1 LHEPRLALYC
11 SGRSADAFL
20 FTGQESSVE
29 SIQGADGSTKVQRQ
43 VRKSVRQI
51 IPLAVV
57 LIGLLLATPP
67 NIYTARQIID
77 PGEDLLDTSW
87 VISLPAQLMKGGVS
101 GRDFIFTYGPL
112 YQLIHGLG
120 AFLPPGGLA
129 SILRFQWA
137 LEAWLVMLGAWFVLR
152 LTGAPLAWRTVAYLL
167 WACFWSQWFL
177 TTGTGLKPLAGLFW
191 LAACGHVLATTSS
204 ASKSRANTLK
214 AVLTWALATPVL
226 LLYAFDLGVMTF
238 FGLMLSAPAL
248 WLCLRS
254 SHNEN
259 ARAARRLIL
268 RCFAAAFIAL
278 IALFALLSL
287 SKGWNRYLLDS
298 WQLASGY
305 AITLSFHIGRKSL
318 LTLALTFCLTLMM
331 MLATWLYLRR
341 AYSQQ
346 GTLAGTGKTLA
357 LFTMTSFCMF
367 WLRSPLTRS
376 DNSHVLVGLLPFL
389 FVASCFLP
397 CYLRAR
403 GLSVSWLA
411 LALAFPL
418 LSVPYVVTG
427 MPTPKT
433 SIPPVHR
440 WTLARLEAITH
451 LELKGAQLLIEHQ
464 SISEASAVAQ
474 SLPGEALYVWPY
486 ETMVN
491 SLSGKTIVD
500 RTLQSYAA
508 TTPGLERATIN
519 RLESMPGVPVMLFSD
534 SIAVDEVENL
544 TRTPE
549 IFRFLLERYE
559 MTGTRG
565 KEFLVLHRSDE
576 RKAEWREQG
585 LSAAVAGSLTPGVG
599 ASSLKVNL
607 SLEQG
612 DECRASDLLSM
623 RLRIARTRMFGIR
636 KPGELF
642 ITFFLSNGEQRT
654 QKLVVPPDG
663 EPHSI
668 LASACTLRDPLFASI
683 FAPHKSWRSSER
695 LVALELRWARSDL
708 LSAVPR
714 EVKLE
719 GVSILKRAGAETI
732 ETSLTE
738 QEQPFFWNRLYEGA
752 ASPAGH

>member
-1 LHEPRLALYC
+1 
-11 SGRSADAFL
+11 
-20 FTGQESSVE
+20 VE
-29 SIQGADGSTKVQRQ
+29 SIQGTDGSTKVQRQ
-43 VRKSVRQI
+43 IRKSIQPI
-51 IPLAVV
+51 IPLLVV
-57 LIGLLLATPP
+57 LIGLVLATPP
-67 NIYTARQIID
+67 NIYPARQIID

-112 YQLIHGLG
+112 YQLIHGIG

-129 SILRFQWA
+129 SIVRFQWA

-177 TTGTGLKPLAGLFW
+177 MTGTGLKPLAGLFW

-204 ASKSRANTLK
+204 ASNSRANNLK

-226 LLYAFDLGVMTF
+226 LLYAFDLGLMTF

-259 ARAARRLIL
+259 AQAARRLIL
-268 RCFAAAFIAL
+268 RCFAAALIAL

-287 SKGWNRYLLDS
+287 SKGWSRYLLDS
-298 WQLASGY
+298 WELASGY
-305 AITLSFHIGRKSL
+305 AITLSFHIGRRSL
-318 LTLALTFCLTLMM
+318 LTIALTFCLTLMLLLM
-331 MLATWLYLRR
+331 MWLYLRR
-341 AYSQQ
+341 AYSQ
-346 GTLAGTGKTLA
+346 GTLTGIGKTLA
-357 LFTMTSFCMF
+357 LFTMISFCMF

-389 FVASCFLP
+389 FMASCFLP
-397 CYLRAR
+397 CYLRAG

-411 LALAFPL
+411 LAMAFPL

-433 SIPPVHR
+433 SIPPVHS
-440 WTLARLEAITH
+440 WALARLEAITH

-464 SISEASAVAQ
+464 SIKEASAVAQ

-508 TTPGLERATIN
+508 TTPGLERETIN

-534 SIAVDEVENL
+534 SIAVDDVENM

-576 RKAEWREQG
+576 RKGEWREQV
-585 LSAAVAGSLTPGVG
+585 LSAAVAGSLTPGNDS
-599 ASSLKVNL
+599 SSLKVNL
-607 SLEQG
+607 SAEQG
-612 DECRASDLLSM
+612 DECRASDLLSI

-668 LASACTLRDPLFASI
+668 LVSACTLRDPLFASI
-683 FAPHKSWRSSER
+683 FAPHKSWHSSER
-695 LVALELRWARSDL
+695 LTALELRWARSDL

-732 ETSLTE
+732 ESSLAE
-738 QEQPFFWNRLYEGA
+738 QAQPLFWNQLYEAA
-752 ASPAGH
+752 ASPASR